1 MQGVRR
7 AGIVV
12 ILLIAAPLSAAQQ
25 VWFVPWKVLEPGVEA
40 KPSLLAVYW
49 IPASPEELRRSDL
62 LTSRMLST
70 YSSKCVSMHVV
81 RIDDTERINRFPST
95 SLPIVV
101 LADGERELSR
111 LPNGNGILRATEV
124 EAMVREEFDARAAAV
139 EQALDEARRLLDR
152 NDEAGAAALYQQVE
166 RQRCA
171 FPREARTARK
181 ALRRIGRPG
190 N

>member
-7 AGIVV
+7 AGIVAL
-12 ILLIAAPLSAAQQ
+12 LLITAPLSAAQR

-62 LTSRMLST
+62 LTSRMLMT

-81 RIDDTERINRFPST
+81 RIDDEERINRFSSE

-101 LADGERELSR
+101 LADGDRELSR
-111 LPNGNGILRATEV
+111 IPNGNGILRVVDV
-124 EAMVREEFDARAAAV
+124 EAMVRAEFDARAVAV
-139 EQALDEARRLLDR
+139 DEALNEAQRLLAQ
-152 NDEAGAAALYQQVE
+152 NDEAGAIALYEQVE

-171 FPREARTARK
+171 FPREAKAARK
-181 ALRRIGRPG
+181 ALRRIGK
-190 N
+190 